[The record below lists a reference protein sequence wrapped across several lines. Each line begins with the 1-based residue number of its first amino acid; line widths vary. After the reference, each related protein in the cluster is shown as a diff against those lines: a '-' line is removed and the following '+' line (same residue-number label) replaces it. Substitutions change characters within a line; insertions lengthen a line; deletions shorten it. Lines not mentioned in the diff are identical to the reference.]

1 MIKSMFSAV
10 TGLKTHQTMMD
21 VIGNNIANV
30 NTAGFSASRVLFK
43 DMYYQT
49 LSSASEATDNL
60 GGTNPMQLGY
70 GTTVGTIQVTNN
82 RSGYQQTS
90 RSLDLYIA
98 GDGYFTITDSS
109 GTMKYTRVGA
119 FDFDASGN
127 LVDANGNFVV
137 GMYSDSDGNVVL
149 DKIKI
154 DDFEDYVDIAINA
167 AGVITGKNT
176 LTGDIEQLGQLSLAV
191 FNNPGGLAQN
201 GNQYYSVTENS
212 GDAVFTVAG
221 SDLAGPLL
229 SGALEMSNVDL
240 SKEFTDMIVAQRGF
254 QANSRVITT
263 SDQILEELI
272 NLKR

>member
-10 TGLKTHQTMMD
+10 TGLKSHQTMMD

-30 NTAGFSASRVLFK
+30 NTAGFTASRVLFK

-49 LSSASEATDNL
+49 LSAASEATDDL

-70 GTTVGTIQVTNN
+70 GVAVGSIQVTNS
-82 RSGYQQTS
+82 RSGYQQTA
-90 RSLDLYIA
+90 RTLDLYIA
-98 GDGYFTITDSS
+98 GDGYFVIADGN
-109 GTMKYTRVGA
+109 GTKFTRVGA
-119 FDFDASGN
+119 FDFDAEGN
-127 LVDANGNFVV
+127 LVDANGNFVY
-137 GMYSDSDGNVVL
+137 GLKKNAAGKWVL
-149 DKIKI
+149 GDPIKV
-154 DDFEDYVDIAINA
+154 DDLEDYVDITIDQ
-167 AGVITGKNT
+167 AGVIKGK
-176 LTGDIEQLGQLSLAV
+176 DINDGQIKELGRVAMAV
-191 FNNPGGLAQN
+191 FNNPAGLSQEGGL
-201 GNQYYSVTENS
+201 YLTETENS
-212 GDAVFTVAG
+212 GAPVYTGAG
-221 SDLAGPLL
+221 DGLAGPLL